1 MARAIWKGPI
11 SFGLVTIPV
20 GLVPAQKSEVE
31 VKFNQLD
38 RRNNARIRYKRVNEI
53 TGEEV
58 PSEEIV
64 KAYPYSKDQ
73 FVVIEEEELERI
85 RASASSAMQ
94 IEEFVDASAISGLY
108 YEKPYYAV
116 PDPAAKRGYAILR
129 ESLRRAGKVGI
140 ARLVLRQKEYL
151 AALVPVENALMVM
164 LLRFPEEVRQPS
176 EIDLPGAD
184 LEEVKATERE
194 IELGFQLV
202 EAMTAEWQPAKYKD
216 RFREQLLASIE
227 EKVRTGTIAAP
238 AQPAA
243 VQSEGEIIDM
253 MELLKKSLEKRAAS
267 E

>member
-31 VKFNQLD
+31 VKFHQLD

-58 PSEEIV
+58 PSEEV
-64 KAYPYSKDQ
+64 VRAYPYSKDQ
-73 FVVIEEEELERI
+73 FVILEENELDQI
-85 RASASSAMQ
+85 RASASSSME

-108 YEKPYYAV
+108 CEKPYYAM
-116 PDPAAKRGYAILR
+116 PDPAAKRGYVILR
-129 ESLRRAGKVGI
+129 ESLRRANKVGI

-151 AALVPVENALMVM
+151 AALIPVENALMVM
-164 LLRFPEEVRQPS
+164 LLRFPEEVRLPS
-176 EIDLPGAD
+176 ELDLPGED
-184 LEEVKATERE
+184 IEEVKATERE
-194 IELGFQLV
+194 VELATQLV
-202 EAMTAEWQPAKYKD
+202 EAMTGEWQPEKYKD
-216 RFREQLLASIE
+216 HFREKLLASIE
-227 EKVRTGTIAAP
+227 EKVRTGSISVP
-238 AQPAA
+238 PKPSEEP
-243 VQSEGEIIDM
+243 SEGEVIDV

>member
-38 RRNNARIRYKRVNEI
+38 GRNNARIRYKRVNEI

-58 PSEEIV
+58 PTDEIV

-73 FVVIEEEELERI
+73 FVVIAEEELEQI
-85 RASASSAMQ
+85 RASASSSME
-94 IEEFVDASAISGLY
+94 IEEFVDASAITGLY

-116 PDPAAKRGYAILR
+116 PDPAAKRGYVVLR
-129 ESLRRAGKVGI
+129 ESLRRSGKVGI

-151 AALVPVENALMVM
+151 AALMPLENALMVM
-164 LLRFPEEVRQPS
+164 LLRFPEEVRLPS
-176 EIDLPGAD
+176 ELDLPGED
-184 LEEVKATERE
+184 LDAVKATERE
-194 IELGFQLV
+194 VELGLQLL
-202 EAMTAEWQPAKYKD
+202 EAMTAEWQPEKYRD
-216 RFREQLLASIE
+216 RFREQLLAAIE
-227 EKVRTGTIAAP
+227 EKARTGHISAP
-238 AQPAA
+238 AKP
-243 VQSEGEIIDM
+243 SEEPFEGEPIDIM
-253 MELLKKSLEKRAAS
+253 ALLKKSLEKRAVS